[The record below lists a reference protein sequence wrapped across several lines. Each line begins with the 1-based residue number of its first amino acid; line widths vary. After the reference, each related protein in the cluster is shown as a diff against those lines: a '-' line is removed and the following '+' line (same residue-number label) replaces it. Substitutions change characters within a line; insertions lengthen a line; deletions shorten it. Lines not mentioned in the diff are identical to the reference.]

1 MESLSPSL
9 REKQRNENHQT
20 YNLPD
25 ALGGLGDREKINNDS
40 IPQELSDKSQK
51 YQGDDKGEQYRREL
65 RVRIAALGHV
75 PRIHKSLNSSSGRT
89 LNNTGHFLL
98 SIAIFIEKA
107 LAQLAPAI
115 LGDILERISSR
126 RLGFQMLGEKLI

>member
-25 ALGGLGDREKINNDS
+25 ALGGLGDREQVNNDS
-40 IPQELSDKSQK
+40 IPQELSDESQN
-51 YQGDDKGEQYRREL
+51 YQGDDKSEQYRRQL
-65 RVRIAALGHV
+65 RVRVTALGNV

-98 SIAIFIEKA
+98 SNAIFIEKA
-107 LAQLAPAI
+107 LAQLTSAI
-115 LGDILERISSR
+115 LRDILERLSRR
-126 RLGFQMLGEKLI
+126 RLGLQMLGEKVI